1 MTSMRSLF
9 SATREQPL
17 NTETGESP
25 YTTMKAQFSVKKKMA
40 KSEGVLQIENLE
52 KGMAARFGV
61 LAWRVP
67 WAEVPGGLQSIGS

>member
-1 MTSMRSLF
+1 
-9 SATREQPL
+9 
-17 NTETGESP
+17 
-25 YTTMKAQFSVKKKMA
+25 MKAQFSVEKKMA

>member
-1 MTSMRSLF
+1 MRSIS

-25 YTTMKAQFSVKKKMA
+25 HTTMKAQFSGKKMA

-67 WAEVPGGLQSIGS
+67 WAEVPDGLQSMGS